1 MLPSVDCGSCED
13 ADDCKLCKQRGSDV
27 KLRKLKPDLIYCQKR
42 TENGSVHLCLFCF
55 DKV

>member
-13 ADDCKLCKQRGSDV
+13 ADDCKLRKQRGSDV
-27 KLRKLKPDLIYCQKR
+27 KLRKLKPDLICCQQR
-42 TENGSVHLCLFCF
+42 TENGSLHMCLFCF